1 MNILLVKI
9 HILHTFSKIRL
20 LVSNHAKVFH
30 ECRQTRFNRY
40 FYMCIHTYIQC
51 IHPLVGVLLAY
62 SSKRGFDD
70 QGTEKEGFSFSPP
83 GVSNPIASTNTRRHP
98 LASPVH
104 PKHLHLPQPSSSRS
118 PTHQQPALQDR
129 SPQHGGM
136 APQLPSSGTFRQ
148 QPVSLVREDAL
159 ATRTSCSKVRRS
171 IAKELK

>member
-1 MNILLVKI
+1 MNILLIKI
-9 HILHTFSKIRL
+9 YILHTFSKIRL

-62 SSKRGFDD
+62 LSKRGFDD

-83 GVSNPIASTNTRRHP
+83 GVSNPIAYKHTQTSP
-98 LASPVH
+98 CFPCPSQASPSAPAQLLQESH
-104 PKHLHLPQPSSSRS
+104 SPAACTAGQKPS
-118 PTHQQPALQDR
+118 AC
-129 SPQHGGM
+129 
-136 APQLPSSGTFRQ
+136 QLPSSGTFRQ